1 MGGWLWHEQRKRTG
15 MCVVCLIRKVLKT
28 YFCLALSLTLNGAD
42 GRQSREH
49 VWFGLLF
56 QFIKLRNYADYIMKQ
71 WKETS
76 GISGTYDDRNV
87 NSRAKMGIMSS
98 IWHGFSISLKKCLSS
113 LATLPST
120 TTVVITLH
128 TKTKTKGVY
137 QSLWLL
143 WRPPTISS
151 VPVPHPLTVLLLNV
165 KQHRKEGSYP
175 SCIEHKTRVRE

>member
-1 MGGWLWHEQRKRTG
+1 
-15 MCVVCLIRKVLKT
+15 
-28 YFCLALSLTLNGAD
+28 LNGADD

-56 QFIKLRNYADYIMKQ
+56 QFIKLHNYADYIMKQ
-71 WKETS
+71 WKEAS

-98 IWHGFSISLKKCLSS
+98 IWHGFFSISLKKCLSS

-143 WRPPTISS
+143 GVLPQYHQHPTLITKRKTTSKGRKLS
-151 VPVPHPLTVLLLNV
+151 FM
-165 KQHRKEGSYP
+165 HRTQNSGSRMSRIAYYDTNRTWDMGIRAKN
-175 SCIEHKTRVRE
+175 SY

>member
-1 MGGWLWHEQRKRTG
+1 MGGWLWHEQLRTDRYV
-15 MCVVCLIRKVLKT
+15 CVLIRKVLKT

-56 QFIKLRNYADYIMKQ
+56 QFIKLHNYADYIMKQ

-87 NSRAKMGIMSS
+87 NSRAKMDIMSS
-98 IWHGFSISLKKCLSS
+98 IWHGFFSISLKKCLSS

-120 TTVVITLH
+120 TVVITLH
-128 TKTKTKGVY
+128 TKSTKTKGVY
-137 QSLWLL
+137 QSHWLL
-143 WRPPTISS
+143 GVLPQYHQHPT
-151 VPVPHPLTVLLLNV
+151 LTNLTN
-165 KQHRKEGSYP
+165 R
-175 SCIEHKTRVRE
+175 T